1 MNRIGRI
8 PGRIAM
14 IAMAAVVFAGFT
26 GIYSRAIRRPIN
38 AQGER
43 RGLRRRSPEP
53 RLSAFP
59 VFVRQCAVFALIAWA
74 GRKALR
80 LRL

>member
-1 MNRIGRI
+1 VDRIGQM
-8 PGRIAM
+8 PGRVATIA
-14 IAMAAVVFAGFT
+14 IAAAVFAGFT

-59 VFVRQCAVFALIAWA
+59 VFVRQCGVFALIAWA